1 MLQDEAEVLDGRQ
14 TQFLLER
21 RHDILYRSRYRSR
34 EFNYEL
40 FLWITFA
47 DETNLVA
54 KRSSFVLLLLS
65 LPAPL
70 QLLIIGRIT
79 YRNSCGGV
87 VLEGLCLS
95 VLEEH
100 LQHIRHGRYT
110 QVAQR
115 EGRWLHGKQETG

>member
-21 RHDILYRSRYRSR
+21 RHDILYRSR

-40 FLWITFA
+40 FLWTTFA

-54 KRSSFVLLLLS
+54 KRSSRSFIIIFACSSPAAVL
-65 LPAPL
+65 
-70 QLLIIGRIT
+70 IGRIT

-87 VLEGLCLS
+87 VLEGLCLP

-100 LQHIRHGRYT
+100 LQDIRHGRHT

-115 EGRWLHGKQETG
+115 KGRWLHGKQETG